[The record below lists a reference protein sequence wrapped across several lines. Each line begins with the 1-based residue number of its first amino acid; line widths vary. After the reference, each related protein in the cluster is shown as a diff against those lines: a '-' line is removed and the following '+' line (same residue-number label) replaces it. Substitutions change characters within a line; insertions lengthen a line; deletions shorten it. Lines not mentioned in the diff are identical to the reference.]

1 MISSEQEGRPERAP
15 GGGPAENTRTDGSGD
30 LHESSTGGQAVRR
43 RLSPPARR
51 AQLIDAAA
59 GLFTRY
65 GGRFT
70 SSQLAAEAG
79 VSEGT
84 VFRYFPDMSSLMKA
98 ARRQAVGL
106 DELLPE
112 LRAAHDLPDLRDRLR
127 EAGNALIQRIVETAR
142 LIEASGVAKGHAP
155 HAEIDEVFDALT
167 PLFDGFEVATIS
179 KRQQTAMF
187 LGLLVS
193 GTLFSASFSPA
204 GVPPGSDPVLQ
215 VDQIVDVFLDGMTSV
230 AERSPRDTE

>member
-1 MISSEQEGRPERAP
+1 
-15 GGGPAENTRTDGSGD
+15 
-30 LHESSTGGQAVRR
+30 
-43 RLSPPARR
+43 
-51 AQLIDAAA
+51 
-59 GLFTRY
+59 
-65 GGRFT
+65 
-70 SSQLAAEAG
+70 
-79 VSEGT
+79 
-84 VFRYFPDMSSLMKA
+84 MKA

-112 LRAAHDLPDLRDRLR
+112 LRAARELPDLRDRLR

-155 HAEIDEVFDALT
+155 HEEIDEVFDALT

-193 GTLFSASFSPA
+193 GTLFSTSFSPT
-204 GVPPGSDPVLQ
+204 GVPVGSDPVLQ
-215 VDQIVDVFLDGMTSV
+215 VDQIVDVFLNGMMSVTGSPPDGI
-230 AERSPRDTE
+230 E

>member
-1 MISSEQEGRPERAP
+1 M
-15 GGGPAENTRTDGSGD
+15 D
-30 LHESSTGGQAVRR
+30 V
-43 RLSPPARR
+43 
-51 AQLIDAAA
+51 AA
-59 GLFTRY
+59 GLFTQY

-70 SSQLAAEAG
+70 SSQLASAAG

-98 ARRQAVGL
+98 ARRQAIGL

-112 LRAAHDLPDLRDRLR
+112 LRAARQLPDLRDRLR

-142 LIEASGVAKGHAP
+142 LIEAAGVARGHAP
-155 HAEIDEVFDALT
+155 HQEIDEVFDALM
-167 PLFDGFEVATIS
+167 PLFEGFEVPSIS

-193 GTLFSASFSPA
+193 GTLFSATFAPSGA
-204 GVPPGSDPVLQ
+204 PPVSDPVIE
-215 VDQIVDVFLDGMTSV
+215 VDQIVDVFLDGMGSV
-230 AERSPRDTE
+230 TVRGAGHAG